1 MPIKQDS
8 LQVINECSVIVW
20 QSEVQISKACLL
32 GGEILESQ
40 GEVNSEDSE
49 VLREGESKRS
59 KKTRSLTVS
68 EGLETRVGS

>member
-1 MPIKQDS
+1 M
-8 LQVINECSVIVW
+8 INECSVIVW
-20 QSEVQISKACLL
+20 QSEVQKSKACLL

-40 GEVNSEDSE
+40 GELNGEDRE

-59 KKTRSLTVS
+59 KKTRSLTAS